1 MKFHIS
7 YLSPALIFGALVPT
21 AHDPKGGEALSAVKV
36 KVAASQIDRLVELD
50 IKRAK
55 LAPNAIT
62 DDATFLRRAY
72 LGIVGRIPNVQETR
86 EFLTSQTPE
95 KRAALVDALLES
107 PGHASHMFNY
117 WADLLRVKTRL
128 NNNISGEPFVH
139 YLKDSIVGNKPY
151 DDFVREMV
159 SAEGPAHVRG
169 NGATGML
176 LRDRGMPLDS
186 MANTVRVFLG
196 TRLECAQCHDHP
208 FDKWTQKDFYQM
220 AAFTGGLSYRS
231 DLKDQNVGDGI
242 MDVYKDLRRK
252 QDRDGLRAIGRMMR
266 PVNSGIEGSGT
277 GKIRLPKDYKYDDG
291 KPSGVVMAHALFGKT
306 PKIKYPAPPAKKKSS
321 RRMSRR
327 EREAERRREAQR
339 KRRGGAKMSAPELET
354 REAYAEWMTDS
365 ANPRFTKVIANRMW
379 KFAMGRG
386 LIEPVDNMMDDTEAS
401 NSALMRQ
408 LEKLMVD
415 VDYDLRQF
423 LRVLFNTKVYQ
434 RDAMQ
439 QEVPS
444 DEKFYFQGP
453 VLRRMTGEQ
462 MWDSLLTF
470 SIPAVDQTIQDPAR
484 RAERVYAGYEEMI
497 NMPSDELAKKVSAQ
511 KLRYTDPKKYRE
523 QQAQARRKDQR
534 KRMAQA
540 RQRSE
545 AAAAETAKKREQTR
559 PLYRE
564 YVKAKRA
571 DDEQKMKEVKE
582 KLLAMGVDIDR
593 QPGRRPSRNSRSR
606 RGQGAMVRA
615 SEQQH
620 PAPAGHLIRK
630 FGQSDREQIQ
640 ASHTEANVPQVLSLL
655 NGFLE
660 DNILSSYSSQLMKSI
675 YETSSDRDKI
685 RTAYQG
691 VLSREPR
698 GRELA
703 VWEHEMDTGGRK
715 VVKDLVWTLVNS
727 HEFRFVQ

>member
-1 MKFHIS
+1 
-7 YLSPALIFGALVPT
+7 
-21 AHDPKGGEALSAVKV
+21 
-36 KVAASQIDRLVELD
+36 
-50 IKRAK
+50 
-55 LAPNAIT
+55 
-62 DDATFLRRAY
+62 
-72 LGIVGRIPNVQETR
+72 
-86 EFLTSQTPE
+86 
-95 KRAALVDALLES
+95 
-107 PGHASHMFNY
+107 
-117 WADLLRVKTRL
+117 
-128 NNNISGEPFVH
+128 
-139 YLKDSIVGNKPY
+139 
-151 DDFVREMV
+151 
-159 SAEGPAHVRG
+159 
-169 NGATGML
+169 
-176 LRDRGMPLDS
+176 
-186 MANTVRVFLG
+186 
-196 TRLECAQCHDHP
+196 
-208 FDKWTQKDFYQM
+208 
-220 AAFTGGLSYRS
+220 
-231 DLKDQNVGDGI
+231 
-242 MDVYKDLRRK
+242 
-252 QDRDGLRAIGRMMR
+252 
-266 PVNSGIEGSGT
+266 
-277 GKIRLPKDYKYDDG
+277 
-291 KPSGVVMAHALFGKT
+291 
-306 PKIKYPAPPAKKKSS
+306 
-321 RRMSRR
+321 
-327 EREAERRREAQR
+327 
-339 KRRGGAKMSAPELET
+339 
-354 REAYAEWMTDS
+354 
-365 ANPRFTKVIANRMW
+365 VIANRMW